1 MEALAASQRVQQSPH
16 DTSHR
21 KYRTG
26 FEDT

>member
-21 KYRTG
+21 KYRAG

>member
-26 FEDT
+26 STL